1 MIPLSGVHCITYN
14 IDLLQQT
21 YCLIPEMNL
30 RSVVVVLILLVSSVL
45 ILVEAASVKANR
57 KAAHPNAL
65 PRGGKEMAGLVDHDQ
80 ASQDRQ
86 CGEHTHSGRIPC
98 VTPL

>member
-1 MIPLSGVHCITYN
+1 MIPLSDDHCITYN

-57 KAAHPNAL
+57 KAALAKNVPL
-65 PRGGKEMAGLVDHDQ
+65 
-80 ASQDRQ
+80 
-86 CGEHTHSGRIPC
+86 GRSPTFSLGM
-98 VTPL
+98 VKVKFG

>member
-45 ILVEAASVKANR
+45 ILVEAATVKANR
-57 KAAHPNAL
+57 KATLAKNAPL
-65 PRGGKEMAGLVDHDQ
+65 GRSPTFRLVK
-80 ASQDRQ
+80 
-86 CGEHTHSGRIPC
+86 
-98 VTPL
+98 VK